1 MRSSWGGAMGLT
13 QFLPSEF
20 YKHAVDFD
28 GDGKVDIWTSIPD
41 ALASAANQLLGKG
54 WQPGR
59 RWAYEVRPPAGLDCT
74 LADPGVKAPLR
85 AWLAQGFA
93 PAGPARPSAAE
104 GDEEVSLLLP
114 AGNDG
119 PAFLIG
125 RNYFAIK
132 DYNFS
137 DLYVLFVGNLADRIA
152 GGGGFAT
159 PWPRL
164 AQASARQIEETQRR
178 LTELGFYNGA
188 LDGKAGMAT
197 RVALGRFQKSQ
208 GATPDCWPSAA
219 ALERLR
225 AAR

>member
-1 MRSSWGGAMGLT
+1 V
-13 QFLPSEF
+13 QFLPSDIER
-20 YKHAVDFD
+20 YGVDAD
-28 GDGKVDIWTSIPD
+28 GDGAVDIWASVPD

-54 WQPGR
+54 WQPER

-74 LADPGVKAPLR
+74 LADPARKAPLR
-85 AWLAQGFA
+85 DWLARGFA
-93 PAGPARPSAAE
+93 PAGPAPSSAAE

-137 DLYVLFVGNLADRIA
+137 DLYVLFVGNLSDRIA
-152 GGGGFAT
+152 GGGGFAA
-159 PWPRL
+159 PWPRI
-164 AQASARQIEETQRR
+164 AQLPAGQIQETQRR
-178 LTELGFYNGA
+178 LTELGFYSGA

-197 RVALGRFQKSQ
+197 RVALGRFQTSQ

-219 ALERLR
+219 ALESLR